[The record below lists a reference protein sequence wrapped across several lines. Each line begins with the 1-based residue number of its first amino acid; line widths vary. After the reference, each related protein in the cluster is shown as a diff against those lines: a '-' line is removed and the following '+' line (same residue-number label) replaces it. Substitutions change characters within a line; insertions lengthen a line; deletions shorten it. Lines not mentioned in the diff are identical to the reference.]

1 LVSRLMTP
9 PSDEVCLVVVFALNV
24 KNVIAQQ

>member
-1 LVSRLMTP
+1 MTP